1 MKNHTQNVVVTDPFP
16 KNSKL
21 SISLDQ
27 QSELLYSL
35 FLLYLLI
42 VSYRKYLEIKVQALA
57 FILFKAFL
65 KNKKKSGT
73 SLPASFFG

>member
-1 MKNHTQNVVVTDPFP
+1 MKNHTQNVVEKLVTDPFL

-42 VSYRKYLEIKVQALA
+42 VSYRKYLEIKVQTTCFHL
-57 FILFKAFL
+57 I
-65 KNKKKSGT
+65 
-73 SLPASFFG
+73 